1 LVQCGSRTDQ
11 PAPLFSGLVGP
22 GRDKT
27 VASIE
32 RESGRAIFCSFHV
45 HGLQNRLVETTADGQ
60 VASGVIRGADEG
72 GAQKRVEVEEKL
84 SFFSLDRT

>member
-1 LVQCGSRTDQ
+1 
-11 PAPLFSGLVGP
+11 
-22 GRDKT
+22 
-27 VASIE
+27 
-32 RESGRAIFCSFHV
+32 V